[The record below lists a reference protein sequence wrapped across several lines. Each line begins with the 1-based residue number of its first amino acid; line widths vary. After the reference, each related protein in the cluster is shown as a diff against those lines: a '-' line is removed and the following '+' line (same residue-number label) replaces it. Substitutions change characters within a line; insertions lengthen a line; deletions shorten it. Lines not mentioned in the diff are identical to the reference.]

1 MNKHKKDERKRRALV
16 ALLQAKAYYYKTG
29 KIRGDKFFRDQNLT
43 SINKAIIHD
52 IAERDITDEYVAEV
66 LARDY
71 AYKHK
76 MKKTQREEMAA
87 RAAEAEKRW
96 QETTQNPAFVSSV
109 DIGHGE
115 SVAGKTAPREESP
128 AIAPQTGAESPQDA
142 KPMDCPPEEQN
153 AVERGIFDIDEQT
166 CIEFLKSRGWKF
178 VATKAI

>member
-1 MNKHKKDERKRRALV
+1 MNRHKKDERKRRALV

-52 IAERDITDEYVAEV
+52 IADRDITDEYVAEV

-71 AYKHK
+71 EYKHG
-76 MKKTQREEMAA
+76 MKQAQRDEMVA
-87 RAAEAEKRW
+87 RVVDAERKW
-96 QETTQNPAFVSSV
+96 VMDSV
-109 DIGHGE
+109 LKPKE
-115 SVAGKTAPREESP
+115 AQESP
-128 AIAPQTGAESPQDA
+128 AIAPQTGTESPQDA
-142 KPMDCPPEEQN
+142 KPMNCPPEEQN
-153 AVERGIFDIDEQT
+153 AVERGIFDLDEQT

>member
-1 MNKHKKDERKRRALV
+1 MNRHKKDERKRRALV

-29 KIRGDKFFRDQNLT
+29 RIRGDKFFRDQNLT

-52 IAERDITDEYVAEV
+52 IADRDITDEYVAEV

-71 AYKHK
+71 AYKHG
-76 MKKTQREEMAA
+76 MKQAQREEMAA
-87 RAAEAEKRW
+87 RAAESEERW
-96 QETTQNPAFVSSV
+96 QEGNNAPAQVTQ
-109 DIGHGE
+109 
-115 SVAGKTAPREESP
+115 ESP

-153 AVERGIFDIDEQT
+153 AVERGIFDLDEQT

>member
-16 ALLQAKAYYYKTG
+16 ALLQAKAYFYKTG
-29 KIRGDKFFRDQNLT
+29 RIRGDKFFRDQNLT
-43 SINKAIIHD
+43 SINKVILYD
-52 IAERDITDEYVAEV
+52 IADRDITDEYVAEV

-71 AYKHK
+71 EYKHK
-76 MKKTQREEMAA
+76 MKKAQREEMAE
-87 RAAEAEKRW
+87 RAAEAERRW
-96 QETTQNPAFVSSV
+96 QETAQNPAIVTSV

-115 SVAGKTAPREESP
+115 SVAGKIAPREESP

-142 KPMDCPPEEQN
+142 KPMNCPPDGQN
-153 AVERGIFDIDEQT
+153 AVERGIFDLDEQT

>member
-1 MNKHKKDERKRRALV
+1 MNRHKKDERKRRALV

-71 AYKHK
+71 EYKHG
-76 MKKTQREEMAA
+76 MKQAQRDEMLARVVDAERKWVMDSVLKPKETQ
-87 RAAEAEKRW
+87 
-96 QETTQNPAFVSSV
+96 
-109 DIGHGE
+109 
-115 SVAGKTAPREESP
+115 ESP
-128 AIAPQTGAESPQDA
+128 AIAPQTGVESPQDA
-142 KPMDCPPEEQN
+142 KPTNCPPDGQN
-153 AVERGIFDIDEQT
+153 AVERGIFDLDEQT

>member
-1 MNKHKKDERKRRALV
+1 MNRHKKDERKRRALV

-43 SINKAIIHD
+43 SINKSIIYD
-52 IAERDITDEYVAEV
+52 IADRDITDEYVAEV

-87 RAAEAEKRW
+87 RAAEAERRW
-96 QETTQNPAFVSSV
+96 ADTIADPMQE
-109 DIGHGE
+109 
-115 SVAGKTAPREESP
+115 TAPREESP
-128 AIAPQTGAESPQDA
+128 EIAPQTRVESPQDE
-142 KPMDCPPEEQN
+142 KPMNCPTEEQN
-153 AVERGIFDIDEQT
+153 AVEREIFDLDEQT
-166 CIEFLKSRGWKF
+166 CIDFLKSRGWKF